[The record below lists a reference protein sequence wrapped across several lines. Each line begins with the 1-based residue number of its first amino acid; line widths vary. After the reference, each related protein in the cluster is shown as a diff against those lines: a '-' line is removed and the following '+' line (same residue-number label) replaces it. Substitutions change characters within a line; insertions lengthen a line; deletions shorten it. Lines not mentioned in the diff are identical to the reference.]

1 LENEYLH
8 GPINALI
15 MSRSKLMYEFE
26 INAPASLLYSYL
38 TVPKSMKQWFADEVI
53 EEKDGTINFKWD
65 KEDHIAKMSLYKVN
79 QFVRY
84 DFITAKEYDK
94 NDGPFIEFKI
104 EVNELTQTSFVK
116 IIDYYM
122 EESEQD
128 AAELW
133 KNLINDLKDVIGA

>member
-1 LENEYLH
+1 
-8 GPINALI
+8 

-38 TVPKSMKQWFADEVI
+38 TVPKSMKQWFADDVI
-53 EEKDGTINFKWD
+53 EDKDGTINFKWD
-65 KEDHIAKMSLYKVN
+65 KEDHIAKMALHKVN
-79 QFVRY
+79 QYVRY
-84 DFITAKEYDK
+84 DFLYPKELDK
-94 NDGPFIEFKI
+94 SEAPFIEFKI

-116 IIDYYM
+116 ITDYYM

-133 KNLINDLKDVIGA
+133 KNLITDLKDVIGA